1 MAKKDVKQKKTP
13 AEKSQKFKLQLP
25 EFLQGLS
32 RETLINL
39 GITSVVA
46 LFVFF
51 SIGYGALN
59 NRDLFTKA
67 LVAKQAKNKADIE
80 NQTLKT
86 RLKTLEIDVDN
97 SVVGVSQSQQ
107 KADTKLIETSVK
119 DNFAGKTPKAI
130 KKAMLTSDVDDK
142 TKAFVSKVAPDDGKY
157 NGVSVKAYGDSA
169 DVKVY
174 PLEWKSNG
182 DVTYRVIVNTSV
194 TLDAKKVTEKPVLMV
209 FDLVAKGD
217 GDSRQLVEWDMRTF
231 AYMKKGLTHVE
242 ENING

>member
-13 AEKSQKFKLQLP
+13 AEKSQKFKLKLP

-119 DNFAGKTPKAI
+119 GYFSGKTPKAI
-130 KKAMLTSDVDDK
+130 

-217 GDSRQLVEWDMRTF
+217 GNNRQLVEWDMRTF

-242 ENING
+242 ENINS

>member
-13 AEKSQKFKLQLP
+13 AEKSQKFKVQLP

-59 NRDLFTKA
+59 NRELFSKA

-97 SVVGVSQSQQ
+97 SVVGVSESQQ
-107 KADTKLIETSVK
+107 KADMKLIESAVK
-119 DNFAGKTPKAI
+119 DNLSGKTLKAI
-130 KKAMLTSDVDDK
+130 KKDMLTSDADDK
-142 TKAFVSKVAPDDGKY
+142 TKAFVAKVAPDDGKY
-157 NGVSVKAYGDSA
+157 NSVAVRAYGDEA
-169 DVKVY
+169 TVKVY

-194 TLDAKKVTEKPVLMV
+194 TSDAKKAMEKPVLMV

-217 GDSRQLVEWDMRTF
+217 GDNRQLVEWDMRTF
-231 AYMKKGLTHVE
+231 AYMKKGLTHVD

>member
-1 MAKKDVKQKKTP
+1 MAKKDAKQKKVS
-13 AEKSQKFKLQLP
+13 AEKSQKVKLQLP

-59 NRDLFTKA
+59 NRDLFSKA

-107 KADTKLIETSVK
+107 KADTKLIETAVK
-119 DNFAGKTPKAI
+119 DNFAGKTLKAI
-130 KKAMLTSDVDDK
+130 KKAMLTSDADDK

-157 NGVSVKAYGDSA
+157 NSVSNNA

-194 TLDAKKVTEKPVLMV
+194 SLDAKKATEKPVLMV

>member
-13 AEKSQKFKLQLP
+13 AEKSQKFKVQLP

-39 GITSVVA
+39 GITSIVA

-59 NRDLFTKA
+59 NRELFSKA

-86 RLKTLEIDVDN
+86 RLRTLEIDVDN
-97 SVVGVSQSQQ
+97 SVVGVSESQQ
-107 KADTKLIETSVK
+107 KADTKLIESAVK
-119 DNFAGKTPKAI
+119 DNLSGKTLKAI
-130 KKAMLTSDVDDK
+130 KKDMLTSDADDK
-142 TKAFVSKVAPDDGKY
+142 TKAFVAKVAPDDSKY
-157 NGVSVKAYGDSA
+157 NNVAVKAYGDEA
-169 DVKVY
+169 AVKVY
-174 PLEWKSNG
+174 PLEWRSNG

-194 TLDAKKVTEKPVLMV
+194 TLDVKKATEKPVLMV

-217 GDSRQLVEWDMRTF
+217 GDTRQLVEWDMRTF
-231 AYMKKGLTHVE
+231 AYMKKGLTHVD

>member
-13 AEKSQKFKLQLP
+13 AEKSQKFKVQLP

-59 NRDLFTKA
+59 NRELFSKA
-67 LVAKQAKNKADIE
+67 LVAKQARNKADIE

-97 SVVGVSQSQQ
+97 SVVGVSESQQ
-107 KADTKLIETSVK
+107 KADTKLIESAVK
-119 DNFAGKTPKAI
+119 DNLSGKTLRAV
-130 KKAMLTSDVDDK
+130 KKDMLTSDADDK
-142 TKAFVSKVAPDDGKY
+142 TKAFVAKVAPDDGKY
-157 NGVSVKAYGDSA
+157 NNVAVKTYGDEA
-169 DVKVY
+169 TVKVY

-194 TLDAKKVTEKPVLMV
+194 TLDAKKAIEKPVLMV

-217 GDSRQLVEWDMRTF
+217 GDNRQLVEWDMRTF
-231 AYMKKGLTHVE
+231 AYMKKGLTHVD

>member
-1 MAKKDVKQKKTP
+1 MAKKDAKQKKVS
-13 AEKSQKFKLQLP
+13 AEKSQKVKLQLP

-59 NRDLFTKA
+59 NRELFSKA

-107 KADTKLIETSVK
+107 KADTKLIETAVK
-119 DNFAGKTPKAI
+119 DNFAGKTLKAI
-130 KKAMLTSDVDDK
+130 KKDMLTSDADDK
-142 TKAFVSKVAPDDGKY
+142 TKAFVSKVAPDDVKY
-157 NGVSVKAYGDSA
+157 NGTSVKAYGDDA

-194 TLDAKKVTEKPVLMV
+194 SLDAKKATEKPVLMV

>member
-1 MAKKDVKQKKTP
+1 MAKKVAKQQKTP
-13 AEKSQKFKLQLP
+13 AEKQQKFNVQLP

-59 NRDLFTKA
+59 NRELFSKA

-97 SVVGVSQSQQ
+97 SVVGVSESQQ
-107 KADTKLIETSVK
+107 KADTKLIESAVK
-119 DNFAGKTPKAI
+119 DNLSGKTLKAV
-130 KKAMLTSDVDDK
+130 KKDMLTSDADDK
-142 TKAFVSKVAPDDGKY
+142 TKAFVAKVAPDDGKY
-157 NGVSVKAYGDSA
+157 NNVAVKAYGDDA
-169 DVKVY
+169 TVKVY

-182 DVTYRVIVNTSV
+182 DVTYRVFVNTSV
-194 TLDAKKVTEKPVLMV
+194 SLDAKKATEKPVLMV

-217 GDSRQLVEWDMRTF
+217 GDNRRLVEWDMRTF
-231 AYMKKGLTHVE
+231 AYMKKGLTHVD

>member
-13 AEKSQKFKLQLP
+13 AEKSQKFKVQLP

-39 GITSVVA
+39 GITSIVA

-59 NRDLFTKA
+59 NRELFSKA

-86 RLKTLEIDVDN
+86 RLRTLEIDVDN
-97 SVVGVSQSQQ
+97 SVVGVSESQQ
-107 KADTKLIETSVK
+107 KADTKLIESAVK
-119 DNFAGKTPKAI
+119 DNFSGKTLKAV
-130 KKAMLTSDVDDK
+130 KKDMLTSDTDDK
-142 TKAFVSKVAPDDGKY
+142 TKAFVAKVAPDDGKY
-157 NGVSVKAYGDSA
+157 NSVAVRAYGDEA
-169 DVKVY
+169 TVKVY

-194 TLDAKKVTEKPVLMV
+194 TSDAKKAMEKPVLMV

-217 GDSRQLVEWDMRTF
+217 GDNRQLVEWDMRTF
-231 AYMKKGLTHVE
+231 AYMKKGLTHVD